1 MWDLSSSTRDRTHT
15 PLQWK
20 AKCQPLDHRGS
31 SKHELIDV
39 LAGSSCHP
47 GCPPM
52 AQPGLAFLWPDL
64 ETLKLL
70 SVPHILA
77 QTKATSFGLCCPLR
91 WCGLELSVTKLRV
104 SPHRIVCLLNLGS
117 SPEAE
122 IFPERKGGACSASCT
137 FTAVSGE
144 LCLHCWSSVG
154 AGVLGVFSAP
164 EQGRR
169 EHGEGG
175 SCCLVKWRHWGHWG
189 RQRAVS

>member
-1 MWDLSSSTRDRTHT
+1 MWDLSSWPGLQRT

-64 ETLKLL
+64 ETLEAL

-77 QTKATSFGLCCPLR
+77 SNEATFPLGLCCPL
-91 WCGLELSVTKLRV
+91 GGVALSSVTKLRV

-122 IFPERKGGACSASCT
+122 IFPERKGEHAVHHAHLLQFLVSFAC
-137 FTAVSGE
+137 TADPQWE
-144 LCLHCWSSVG
+144 P
-154 AGVLGVFSAP
+154 GVLGVFSCLN
-164 EQGRR
+164 R
-169 EHGEGG
+169 EGG
-175 SCCLVKWRHWGHWG
+175 SKVKEEVVAW
-189 RQRAVS
+189 